1 MLRIKI
7 KPYSYRTESFLSFK
21 DDQTLAKRPE
31 TSKESFLSFKNSA
44 GDSLIFGLNTAIFHN
59 VNHSSKMTSQSETEY
74 FVNFLRVIDII
85 DSNDNRREEIQN
97 AFNQLNRQMNAID
110 RNTFQDFNRICPRII
125 QNLKVYIMFC
135 CVF

>member
-1 MLRIKI
+1 
-7 KPYSYRTESFLSFK
+7 
-21 DDQTLAKRPE
+21 
-31 TSKESFLSFKNSA
+31 
-44 GDSLIFGLNTAIFHN
+44 
-59 VNHSSKMTSQSETEY
+59 MTSQSETEY
-74 FVNFLRVIDII
+74 FENFLRIIDII

-97 AFNQLNRQMNAID
+97 AFNQLNRQMKAID